1 MKTSCFSLYK
11 GDGRI
16 SIARYAPRNTP
27 AGYRIY
33 NKLAPGS
40 WFNSVS
46 EAKYNELFRNEI
58 LAPLDPRRT
67 WDELHAMTGGYEP
80 VLLCWEKPGEFCHRH
95 LVASWFEQEL
105 GVTVSEYDPKA
116 TPQQALF

>member
-27 AGYRIY
+27 AGYHAFK
-33 NKLAPGS
+33 KLAPGP

-46 EAKYNELFRNEI
+46 TTRYIELYDNEI
-58 LAPLDPRRT
+58 LAKLNPEKT
-67 WDELHAMTGGYEP
+67 WNELHLLAGNAEP
-80 VLLCWEKPGEFCHRH
+80 VLLCWERPGEFCHRH
-95 LVASWFEQEL
+95 LVAGWFEREL
-105 GVTVSEYDPKA
+105 GVTVTEYDPKA

>member
-33 NKLAPGS
+33 SKLAPGT

-46 EAKYNELFRNEI
+46 EAKYNELFKNEI
-58 LAPLDPRRT
+58 LARLDPQRT

-80 VLLCWEKPGEFCHRH
+80 VLLCWERPGEFCHRH
-95 LVASWFEQEL
+95 LVSDWFEREL

>member
-33 NKLAPGS
+33 SKLAPGT

-46 EAKYNELFRNEI
+46 EAKYNELFKNEI
-58 LAPLDPRRT
+58 LARLDPQRT
-67 WDELHAMTGGYEP
+67 WDELHAMTGSYEP
-80 VLLCWEKPGEFCHRH
+80 VLLCWERPGEFCHRH
-95 LVASWFEQEL
+95 LVAGWFEREL

>member
-11 GDGRI
+11 GYGRI

-33 NKLAPGS
+33 SKLAPGT

-46 EAKYNELFRNEI
+46 EAKYNELFKNEI
-58 LAPLDPRRT
+58 LARLDPQRT

-80 VLLCWEKPGEFCHRH
+80 VLLCWERPGEFCHRH
-95 LVASWFEQEL
+95 LVAGWFEREL

-116 TPQQALF
+116 TPQQAPF

>member
-33 NKLAPGS
+33 SKLAPGT

-46 EAKYNELFRNEI
+46 AAKYKELFYSEI
-58 LAPLDPRRT
+58 LAPLDPQQT
-67 WDELHAMTGGYEP
+67 WNELHAMTGGYEP

-95 LVASWFEQEL
+95 LVAAWFEREL

>member
-16 SIARYAPRNTP
+16 SIARYAPRNIP

-33 NKLAPGS
+33 SKLAPGT

-58 LAPLDPRRT
+58 LARLDPQRT

-95 LVASWFEQEL
+95 LVAGWFEREL

>member
-27 AGYRIY
+27 TGYRIY
-33 NKLAPGS
+33 SKLAPGT

-46 EAKYNELFRNEI
+46 EAKYNELFKNEI
-58 LAPLDPRRT
+58 LARLDPQRT

-80 VLLCWEKPGEFCHRH
+80 VLLCWERPGEFCHRH
-95 LVASWFEQEL
+95 LVAGWFEREL

>member
-1 MKTSCFSLYK
+1 MKTSCFSLYR

-33 NKLAPGS
+33 SKLAPGT

-58 LAPLDPRRT
+58 LARLDPQRT

-95 LVASWFEQEL
+95 LVAGWFEREL

>member
-33 NKLAPGS
+33 SKLAPGT

-58 LAPLDPRRT
+58 LARLDPQRT

-95 LVASWFEQEL
+95 LVAGWFEREL

>member
-33 NKLAPGS
+33 SKLAPGT

-46 EAKYNELFRNEI
+46 EAKYNELFKNEI
-58 LAPLDPRRT
+58 LARLDPQRT

-80 VLLCWEKPGEFCHRH
+80 VLLCWERPGEFCHRH
-95 LVASWFEQEL
+95 LVAGWFEREL

>member
-16 SIARYAPRNTP
+16 SIARHAPRNTP

-33 NKLAPGS
+33 NRLAPGP

-58 LAPLDPRRT
+58 LAPLDPQRT
-67 WDELHAMTGGYEP
+67 WDELHALAGGYEP
-80 VLLCWEKPGEFCHRH
+80 VLLCWERPGEFCHRH
-95 LVASWFEQEL
+95 LVSDWFEREL
-105 GVTVSEYDPKA
+105 GITVSEYDPKA